1 MEQALEQELF
11 ATLVKQGRGE
21 SDIALIRKAYEFAR
35 NAHEGQL
42 RLSQDPYIV
51 HPMGVAV
58 LLTDLNCDTETICA
72 GLLHDVLEDCDVQSI
87 QIEGEF
93 GSKVARIVEGVT
105 KLGKFSF
112 SSREEH
118 QAENFRKLL
127 LAIAEDA
134 RVVLVKLADRLHN
147 MRTLNHVSFAKQKE
161 KAQETLEVYAP
172 LANRFGLG
180 KLQWELED
188 LSLKYIHP
196 EEYTAIERM
205 IAETHAQR
213 EKAVEGIVE
222 QLKNELESR
231 NIKTSIHGRHKHIY
245 SIWKKMKQQGKN
257 FDELFD
263 ILAIRVVLE
272 GHDDEFCDLGAD
284 PEATRCY
291 EVIGVAHHMFKPIPG
306 RFKDYIAM
314 PKPNGY
320 QSLHTAVVGPEGKP
334 VEIQIRTQRMHYLAQ
349 YGIAAHWL
357 YKEKVSSQSKQ
368 ARDDR
373 KLAWL
378 RQLVDWQQDL
388 KDAQE
393 YMTTVKMDLFADE
406 VFIFSPKGDV
416 YDLPAGSTPIDF
428 AYRVHT
434 DVGNR
439 TIGARINDRIVP
451 LNTAFKNG
459 DIIEIITAK
468 NAHPHMDW
476 LSFAKTHGAK
486 NRIRQWFKKHHR
498 DEHVAAGKQMLEAEI
513 GKGGIDEFLR
523 SDRIKELGKRLN
535 LIDPQDIL
543 AAVGYGDISLGQIVS
558 RVREQEQEEKNK
570 NKPKTPQIPTKK
582 SHASNISSLAG
593 LMHHLSK
600 CCSPVPG
607 EEILGVVTRGSGI
620 AVHKSDCCNLAS
632 VDPGRIMEVAWSGER
647 HTAYP
652 ATLLVECFDR
662 MGIAGDILKKLSDHK
677 INLGDLSVQTKRQT
691 KTVSITLIVEVVDL
705 EQLNSVCQIIKN
717 ISDVIRVQRQDHRKH
732 AATHSD
738 SNVTPL
744 ATKTKPAPKPR
755 TNRAK

>member
-1 MEQALEQELF
+1 MEQELEQELF
-11 ATLVKQGRGE
+11 ATLVKQGRSE

-35 NAHEGQL
+35 KAHEGQL

-58 LLTDLNCDTETICA
+58 LLAELNCDSETICA

-87 QIEGEF
+87 QIEAEF
-93 GSKVARIVEGVT
+93 GSQVAKIVEGVT

-118 QAENFRKLL
+118 QAENFRKLI
-127 LAIAEDA
+127 LAIAEDV

-147 MRTLNHVSFAKQKE
+147 MRTLNHVSFEKQKE

-188 LSLKYIHP
+188 LSLKYIQP
-196 EEYTAIERM
+196 EEYTEIERM
-205 IAETHAQR
+205 ITETQSQR
-213 EKAVEGIVE
+213 EKAVEGVVE
-222 QLKNELESR
+222 QLKDELDAR
-231 NIKTSIHGRHKHIY
+231 GIKAQVYGRHKHFY

-257 FDELFD
+257 FEELFD

-272 GHDDEFCDLGAD
+272 GPEKDYCDLGKD
-284 PEATRCY
+284 PDATGCY
-291 EVIGVAHHMFKPIPG
+291 EVIGIVHHMFKPIPG
-306 RFKDYIAM
+306 RFKDYLAM

-320 QSLHTAVVGPEGKP
+320 QSLHTAVVGPEGRA
-334 VEIQIRTQRMHYLAQ
+334 VEIQIRTYRMHHLAQ

-357 YKEKVSSQSKQ
+357 YKEQGSSASKQ
-368 ARDDR
+368 MRDDR

-378 RQLVDWQQDL
+378 KQLVEWQQDL

-393 YMTTVKMDLFADE
+393 YMATVKMDLFADE
-406 VFIFSPKGDV
+406 VFVFSPKGDV

-451 LNTAFKNG
+451 LETAFKNG

-476 LSFAKTHGAK
+476 LNFAKTHGAK

-498 DEHVAAGKQMLEAEI
+498 DEHIAAGKQMLEAEI
-513 GKGGIDEFLR
+513 GKGGLEEFLR
-523 SDRIKELGKRLN
+523 SDRVKELGKRFN
-535 LIDPQDIL
+535 LGDPQDIL
-543 AAVGYGDISLGQIVS
+543 AAVGYGDISVAQIAN
-558 RVREQEQEEKNK
+558 RVKEQEHEEKS
-570 NKPKTPQIPTKK
+570 KTKQPRVSDKK
-582 SHASNISSLAG
+582 SRASNISSLAG

-607 EEILGVVTRGSGI
+607 EEIIGVVTRGSGI
-620 AVHKSDCCNLAS
+620 AVHKSDCSNLAS

-652 ATLLVECFDR
+652 ATLRVECFDR
-662 MGIAGDILKKLSDHK
+662 LGIAGDILKKLSDHK
-677 INLGDLSVQTKRQT
+677 INLGDLTVQTNRPA

-732 AATHSD
+732 ASHSA
-738 SNVTPL
+738 NVTPL
-744 ATKTKPAPKPR
+744 APKAKPSNKPR
-755 TNRAK
+755 TNRIK